1 MGIYSIHESNES
13 LLSNMEP
20 YEIYTENFY
29 EAGLQIAYET
39 AVNQHNLMK
48 AIGIQELAAI
58 EETGEEIVYEAVN
71 VKGIIDKMKAAIM
84 KLWNKIKSLVAK
96 FAAKFQSFG
105 GDDKKFINR
114 YKKQILMGSA
124 KGLEVKGY
132 NFTTDALTVSDA
144 VAKGL
149 NTEAAK
155 AAKAVMGGAT
165 DTKVNKD
172 DFEDKMRGAI
182 LGKGSLDA
190 SEFSKELKAVYRN
203 GEDSPETLENINK
216 GELVAFLSSG
226 TDKSIKAI
234 KADLTTQEKEYNN
247 AIKKLNDLEKKL
259 LKEKPADG
267 DKYAKASEGLANISD
282 ANQVFTTG
290 MSLIQLV
297 HSARMKAFN
306 DKRHQCKSICS
317 KIIGRKEPKNES
329 YEYEDYNN
337 FDEGASFISGV
348 ELI

>member
-71 VKGIIDKMKAAIM
+71 VKGIIDKMKDAIM

-96 FAAKFQSFG
+96 FSAKFQSFG
-105 GDDKKFINR
+105 GDDKKFVNR
-114 YKKQILMGSA
+114 YKKQILMGST

-132 NFTTDALTVSDA
+132 KFTTDALTVSDA

-155 AAKAVMGGAT
+155 AAKSVMGGAT

-182 LGKGSLDA
+182 LGKGELDA
-190 SEFSKELKAVYRN
+190 SEFSKELKAVYRS

-216 GELVAFLSSG
+216 GELIAFLSSG
-226 TDKSIKAI
+226 TDKSIKTI
-234 KADLTTQEKEYNN
+234 KDDLKTQEREYNN

-259 LKEKPADG
+259 LKEKPADA
-267 DKYAKASEGLANISD
+267 DKYTAASEGLANISD

-329 YEYEDYNN
+329 YEYGDYDN

>member
-48 AIGIQELAAI
+48 AIGIQELAAL

-84 KLWNKIKSLVAK
+84 KLWNKIKALVAK

-144 VAKGL
+144 VSKGL
-149 NTEAAK
+149 NTDAAK

-165 DTKVNKD
+165 GTKVNKD

-190 SEFSKELKAVYRN
+190 SEFSKELKAVYRS
-203 GEDSPETLENINK
+203 GEDSPQTLENINK

-267 DKYAKASEGLANISD
+267 SKYAAASEGLANISD

-329 YEYEDYNN
+329 YGYEDYDN

>member
-216 GELVAFLSSG
+216 GEIVAFLSSG

-329 YEYEDYNN
+329 YGYEDYDN

>member
-96 FAAKFQSFG
+96 FASKFQSFG

-144 VAKGL
+144 VSKGL
-149 NTEAAK
+149 STDAAK

-190 SEFSKELKAVYRN
+190 SEFSKELKAVYRS

-216 GELVAFLSSG
+216 GEIVAFLSSG
-226 TDKSIKAI
+226 TDKAIKAI
-234 KADLTTQEKEYNN
+234 KSDLTTQEKEYNN

-329 YEYEDYNN
+329 YGYEDYDN

>member
-84 KLWNKIKSLVAK
+84 KLWNKIKALVAK

-132 NFTTDALTVSDA
+132 NYTPDALTVSDA
-144 VAKGL
+144 VSKGL
-149 NTEAAK
+149 GTEAAK

-190 SEFSKELKAVYRN
+190 SEFSKELKAVYRG

-216 GELVAFLSSG
+216 GEIVAFLSSG
-226 TDKSIKAI
+226 TDKAIKAI
-234 KADLTTQEKEYNN
+234 KGDLTTQEKEYNN

-267 DKYAKASEGLANISD
+267 SKYAAASEGLANIAD
-282 ANQVFTTG
+282 ANQVFTAG

-329 YEYEDYNN
+329 YGYEDYDN

>member
-144 VAKGL
+144 VSKGL

-329 YEYEDYNN
+329 YEYEDYDN

>member
-96 FAAKFQSFG
+96 FAAKFQSYG
-105 GDDKKFINR
+105 GDDKKFVDR

-190 SEFSKELKAVYRN
+190 SEFSKELKAVYRS

-267 DKYAKASEGLANISD
+267 DKYAAASEGLANISD

-329 YEYEDYNN
+329 YGYEDYDN

>member
-48 AIGIQELAAI
+48 AIGIQELAAL

-84 KLWNKIKSLVAK
+84 KLWNKIKALVAK

-144 VAKGL
+144 VSKGL
-149 NTEAAK
+149 GTEAAK

-190 SEFSKELKAVYRN
+190 SEFSKELKAVYRS
-203 GEDSPETLENINK
+203 GEDSPQTLENINK

-329 YEYEDYNN
+329 YGYEDYDN

>member
-96 FAAKFQSFG
+96 FAAKFQSYG

-155 AAKAVMGGAT
+155 AAKSVMGGAT

-190 SEFSKELKAVYRN
+190 SEFSKELKAVYRS

-216 GELVAFLSSG
+216 GEIVAFLSSG
-226 TDKSIKAI
+226 TDKAIKAI

-329 YEYEDYNN
+329 YEYEDYDN

>member
-48 AIGIQELAAI
+48 AIGIQELAAL

-84 KLWNKIKSLVAK
+84 KLWNKIKALVAK

-132 NFTTDALTVSDA
+132 NYTPDALTVSDA
-144 VAKGL
+144 VSKGL
-149 NTEAAK
+149 GTEAAK

-190 SEFSKELKAVYRN
+190 SEFSKELKAIYRG

-216 GELVAFLSSG
+216 GEIVAFLSSG
-226 TDKSIKAI
+226 TDKAIKAI
-234 KADLTTQEKEYNN
+234 KGDLTTQEKEYNN

-267 DKYAKASEGLANISD
+267 DKYAAASEGLANISD

-329 YEYEDYNN
+329 YGYEDYDN

>member
-48 AIGIQELAAI
+48 AIGIQELAAL

-84 KLWNKIKSLVAK
+84 KLWNKIKALVAK
-96 FAAKFQSFG
+96 FAAKFQSYG
-105 GDDKKFINR
+105 GDDKKFVDR

-144 VAKGL
+144 VSKGL
-149 NTEAAK
+149 GTEAAK

-165 DTKVNKD
+165 GTKVNKD

-190 SEFSKELKAVYRN
+190 SEFSKELKAVYRS

-216 GELVAFLSSG
+216 GEIVAFLSSG
-226 TDKSIKAI
+226 TDKAIKAI
-234 KADLTTQEKEYNN
+234 KGDLTTQEKEYNN

-267 DKYAKASEGLANISD
+267 AKYAAASEGLANISD

-329 YEYEDYNN
+329 YGYEDYDN

>member
-182 LGKGSLDA
+182 LGKGELDA
-190 SEFSKELKAVYRN
+190 SEFSKELKAVYRS

-234 KADLTTQEKEYNN
+234 KDDLKTQEKEYNN

-267 DKYAKASEGLANISD
+267 DKYTKASEGLANISD

-329 YEYEDYNN
+329 YEYGDYDN

>member
-132 NFTTDALTVSDA
+132 NYTPDALTVSDA
-144 VAKGL
+144 VSKGL
-149 NTEAAK
+149 GTEAAK

-190 SEFSKELKAVYRN
+190 SEFSKELKAIYRG

-226 TDKSIKAI
+226 TDKAIKAI
-234 KADLTTQEKEYNN
+234 KGDLTTQEKEYNN

-267 DKYAKASEGLANISD
+267 AKYAAASEGLANISD

-329 YEYEDYNN
+329 YGYEDYDN

>member
-48 AIGIQELAAI
+48 AIGIQELAAL

-84 KLWNKIKSLVAK
+84 KLWNKIKALVAK

-114 YKKQILMGSA
+114 YKKQILMGST

-144 VAKGL
+144 VSKGL
-149 NTEAAK
+149 STDAAK
-155 AAKAVMGGAT
+155 AAKDVMGGAT
-165 DTKVNKD
+165 GTKVNKD

-190 SEFSKELKAVYRN
+190 SEFSKELKAVYRS
-203 GEDSPETLENINK
+203 GEDSPQTLENINK
-216 GELVAFLSSG
+216 GEIVAFLSSG

-267 DKYAKASEGLANISD
+267 DKYAAASEGLANISD

-329 YEYEDYNN
+329 YGYEDYDN

>member
-84 KLWNKIKSLVAK
+84 KLWNKIKALVAK
-96 FAAKFQSFG
+96 FAAKFQSYG

-155 AAKAVMGGAT
+155 AAKSVMGGAT

-190 SEFSKELKAVYRN
+190 SEFSKELKAVYRS

-267 DKYAKASEGLANISD
+267 DKYAAASEGLANISD

-329 YEYEDYNN
+329 YGYEDYDN

>member
-48 AIGIQELAAI
+48 AIGIQELAAL

-71 VKGIIDKMKAAIM
+71 VKGIIDKMKAAII
-84 KLWNKIKSLVAK
+84 KLWNKIKALVAK

-114 YKKQILMGSA
+114 YKKQILMGST

-144 VAKGL
+144 VSKGL

-190 SEFSKELKAVYRN
+190 SEFSKELKAVYRS
-203 GEDSPETLENINK
+203 GEDSPQTLENINK
-216 GELVAFLSSG
+216 GEIVAFLSSG

-267 DKYAKASEGLANISD
+267 DKYAAASEGLANISD

-329 YEYEDYNN
+329 YGYEDYDN